1 MNVILYVMTSKGLS
15 FLKKYIEDSSKNILY
30 VVSDKDTSINK
41 DYFDEINNLCDT
53 HSINFYRRNKA
64 PKEIS
69 KSIIIAVSW
78 RWIINCPN
86 NKVIVIHDSI
96 LPKYRGFNPLV
107 TALIKGDNEIGIT
120 AIYASSEYDRGEIIF
135 QKKNKISYPI
145 TINQA
150 INIIRLNYEE
160 CAKFISSELS
170 SGSLPSGKPQSENES
185 SYSLWRNE
193 DDYLIDWGLSSNQI
207 LRFIDAVGFPYKG
220 ATSFVDGQKVRILK
234 ASEFKD
240 VKIENRQSGKI
251 IFINKGLP
259 VVVCGKGLI
268 IIEEIE
274 NEYGKS
280 LLPLSRFRIHFKN
293 H

>member
-15 FLKKYIEDSSKNILY
+15 FLKKYIEYSSKNILY

-41 DYFDEINNLCDT
+41 DYFDEINELCNI
-53 HSINFYRRNKA
+53 HSINIYIRNEA

-78 RWIINCPN
+78 RWIINYPS

-107 TALIKGDNEIGIT
+107 TALINGDNEIGIT
-120 AIYASSEYDRGEIIF
+120 AIYASSDYDKGDIIF

-145 TINQA
+145 TINEA
-150 INIIRLNYEE
+150 TNIIRLNYEA
-160 CAKFISSELS
+160 CAIFISSELS
-170 SGSLPSGKPQSENES
+170 SGSLPIGKPQSENQS

-193 DDYLIDWGLSSNQI
+193 DDYLIDWELSSDQI

-220 ATSFVDGQKVRILK
+220 ASSFIDGQKVRILK
-234 ASEFKD
+234 ASKFKD

-251 IFINKGLP
+251 IFINNGLP

-274 NEYGKS
+274 NEFGTS
-280 LLPLSRFRIHFKN
+280 FLPLSRFRIKFKN
-293 H
+293 N